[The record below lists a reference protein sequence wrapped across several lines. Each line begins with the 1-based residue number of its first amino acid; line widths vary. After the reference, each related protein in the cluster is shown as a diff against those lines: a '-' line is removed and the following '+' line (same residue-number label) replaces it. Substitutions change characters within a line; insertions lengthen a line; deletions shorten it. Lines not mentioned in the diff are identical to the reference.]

1 MLGSTSGSSTNSL
14 GDSGPITNPSGPPR
28 PHLCERVRLEQEWQ
42 IRSTSP
48 FHAIDNYCNQW
59 ALFPTEP
66 DVASESFLTQHLD
79 STSSRRQQQS

>member
-48 FHAIDNYCNQW
+48 IRH
-59 ALFPTEP
+59 
-66 DVASESFLTQHLD
+66 
-79 STSSRRQQQS
+79 